1 MREIRTSGLTRGEV
15 DIMHGMRILSHK
27 RGNPETEV
35 GRNLNIVSPL
45 LLYCSS
51 VRQAK
56 AGKSCKL
63 RGAYHGNCLFGRV
76 VKQA

>member
-45 LLYCSS
+45 LLYWHTLAIDMS
-51 VRQAK
+51 K
-56 AGKSCKL
+56 APIDVNNPTDYLLICCYL
-63 RGAYHGNCLFGRV
+63 
-76 VKQA
+76 